1 MRTTLLAALMLAAC
15 ATTPTQTEDLSAYPA
30 ALAGTYDNSAQF
42 AAAPEDMKR
51 PPVADDS
58 YDWIDLQQA
67 TFKTVNAPGIGPHV
81 VYLEWRNADGA
92 ISRQR
97 LWSFRRAPEGVRMD
111 FYTLA
116 DPAKFAGAQADAPV
130 FAALTTADVKGYGP
144 ACGLAVTGSGQGAWN
159 AQVTPEECRII
170 AASGREMG
178 IDARVTVMPTGV
190 LYQEAGRLP
199 DGGYAFRAPGG
210 QPYDFRR
217 R

>member
-1 MRTTLLAALMLAAC
+1 MRPTLFAALLLAAC
-15 ATTPTQTEDLSAYPA
+15 ATTRPETEDLSAYPA
-30 ALAGTYDNSAQF
+30 ALVGTYDNSAQF

-51 PPVADDS
+51 APVADDS
-58 YDWIDLQQA
+58 YDWIDLQRA
-67 TFKTVNAPGIGPHV
+67 TFTTVNAPGIGPHV

-97 LWSFRRAPEGVRMD
+97 LWSFRKAADGVRMD
-111 FYTLA
+111 FYTLLE
-116 DPAKFAGAQADAPV
+116 PAKFAGQPADSAV
-130 FAALTTADVKGYGP
+130 FGALTAADVKGYGP
-144 ACGLAVTGSGQGAWN
+144 ACGLMVSSAGRGAWN
-159 AQVTPEECRII
+159 AQITPEECSIV

-199 DGGYAFRAPGG
+199 EGGYAFRVPGG